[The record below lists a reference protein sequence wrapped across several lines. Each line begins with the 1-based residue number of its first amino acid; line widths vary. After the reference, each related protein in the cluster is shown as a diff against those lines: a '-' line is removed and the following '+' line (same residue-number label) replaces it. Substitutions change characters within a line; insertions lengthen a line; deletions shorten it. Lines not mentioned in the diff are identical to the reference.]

1 MLEEILLELFFVFNK
16 RLGLGKVEKP
26 TKAKCE
32 PRTTKITA
40 KDDLRSGKK
49 K

>member
-1 MLEEILLELFFVFNK
+1 MK
-16 RLGLGKVEKP
+16 RKETDKSAPYRTLGLGKVEKP